1 MSTLLTPSTGTGSA
15 VCFQRTI
22 LREINVSFD
31 NKRADI
37 LIIVNLCTSLC
48 RYQIT
53 MVSVLYTLSLKL
65 IQKTYQ
71 CATLSSLAYAA
82 AGTLSRVVVLI
93 ISSLGLIMLCNGGFC
108 NRYEVPPIDA

>member
-53 MVSVLYTLSLKL
+53 MVNMLCTLSLKL
-65 IQKTYQ
+65 IQEIYQ
-71 CATLSSLAYAA
+71 CTTLSSLAYAA
-82 AGTLSRVVVLI
+82 AGTLIRVVVLI
-93 ISSLGLIMLCNGGFC
+93 VSLLGLSMLCNGRFC
-108 NRYEVPPIDA
+108 NRCEVPPIDA